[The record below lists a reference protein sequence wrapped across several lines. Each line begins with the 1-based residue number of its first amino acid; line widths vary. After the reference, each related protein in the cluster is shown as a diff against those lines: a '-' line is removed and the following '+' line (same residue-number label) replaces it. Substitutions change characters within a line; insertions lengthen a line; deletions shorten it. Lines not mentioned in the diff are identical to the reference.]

1 MTSLPNYISSDI
13 KSGEI
18 LAGDSFSGDE
28 LTRWYDQEKEA
39 YYADESQTGD
49 EDPWYKYMR
58 YVNERIFFRSV
69 SKSLNSGSMLF
80 IGAGSGIEAKNFY
93 QLNPDWK
100 LNFIESSDNFKSVLL
115 SNFIG
120 SNVVDSSV
128 EGRINLESNSNDIV
142 CAFCVLHHIA
152 NVTDVVNEIYRVTKP
167 GGLFFVREPCSSMGD
182 WRFQRSAT
190 PNERGISKKFMI
202 KVATEA
208 GFNVKKNPV
217 SIVFEPI
224 NKCLSKIGILDKIP
238 LQLVYIVDRALSW
251 ILSFNDHYWR
261 NRFYKK
267 FGPSSYAYI
276 FQKPK

>member
-1 MTSLPNYISSDI
+1 MTSLPNKISSGI

-18 LAGDSFSGDE
+18 LAGDSFSGNE
-28 LTRWYDQEKEA
+28 LRIWYEQEKEA
-39 YYADESQTGD
+39 YYAAESQTAY

-58 YVNERIFFRSV
+58 YTNEKIFFRIIP
-69 SKSLNSGSMLF
+69 KNLNSGSIMFL
-80 IGAGSGIEAKNFY
+80 GAGSGIEANNFY

-100 LNFIESSDNFKSVLL
+100 LNFIESSDDFKSVLL

-120 SNVVDSSV
+120 SDVIDSSI
-128 EGRINLESNSNDIV
+128 EGKINLESNSNDIV

-152 NVTDVVNEIYRVTKP
+152 NVTDVINEIYRVTKP

-202 KVATEA
+202 KAATEA

-224 NKCLSKIGILDKIP
+224 NKLLSKIGILEIIP
-238 LQLVYIVDRALSW
+238 LQLIYFLDRLLSW
-251 ILSFNDHYWR
+251 ILSFNDLYWR
-261 NRFYKK
+261 DRFYKK